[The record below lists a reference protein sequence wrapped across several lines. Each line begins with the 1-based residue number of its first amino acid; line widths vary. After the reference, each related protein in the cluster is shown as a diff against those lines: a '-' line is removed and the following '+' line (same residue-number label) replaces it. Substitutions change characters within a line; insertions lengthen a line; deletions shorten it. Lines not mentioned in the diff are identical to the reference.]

1 MKKNIFPKSQQQ
13 NINSNKNKILQNINS
28 LFNPKS
34 QASKNNINKNNKY
47 MPNPFNV
54 GNNKIKSNNINKY
67 EIKAIMLKNNNN
79 YSSQKNNNIINLE
92 EDSIKLNMNVTN
104 INNEIEVQKSSLGNN
119 INNYNGNNN
128 IEMGQ
133 SPIYE
138 KEGNSEFIGQ
148 NSNDY
153 KLIEQLLDNKK
164 STDKDEQ
171 KINLLNPININNSN
185 NINNNILSPPNSY
198 NNNIIYQIIPTNT
211 IKQNEEKK
219 SVSDDIRNQLQ
230 NINLNEL
237 NPEWFKNSDNYKD
250 PLYFQK
256 LKKYEFLRMGIK
268 PLQLSDFLIGK
279 KLGSGQFGHVYL
291 AKLKSTQFICAI
303 KVMNKK
309 RLLKQSLKCINQ
321 VRREIEIQS
330 HLHHPNILA
339 IYNFFWD
346 QKNIYLVIEYALG
359 GELFKILHQEENGR
373 FSEPKAA
380 FYIEQVCNAIEY
392 IHSMNILHRD
402 IKPENILISNE
413 VIKLADFGWSIHQ
426 KSNKIRTTFCGT
438 AEYMPPEVINEQPHI
453 PPSDLWCLGILIY
466 ELCAGEPPFT
476 AQSNAEIIHKIK
488 LFQMKEFPEYFSED
502 CKDLIRKLIR
512 RAPKDRISIQE
523 AKRHPWIVNNV
534 RRYKLS
540 KIN

>member
-34 QASKNNINKNNKY
+34 QASKNNIIKNNIY
-47 MPNPFNV
+47 VPNPFNV
-54 GNNKIKSNNINKY
+54 GNNKIKSNNSNKI
-67 EIKAIMLKNNNN
+67 ELKTVMFKLNNNNNNNNN
-79 YSSQKNNNIINLE
+79 YSNQNNNNNK
-92 EDSIKLNMNVTN
+92 EDSLKLNMN
-104 INNEIEVQKSSLGNN
+104 IANEIEVQESSLGNN
-119 INNYNGNNN
+119 NINNIGNNN

-138 KEGNSEFIGQ
+138 KEGNSAFIGQ

-153 KLIEQLLDNKK
+153 KLLEQLLDNKK
-164 STDKDEQ
+164 STDKEEQ
-171 KINLLNPININNSN
+171 KINIENPINMYNN
-185 NINNNILSPPNSY
+185 NNNILSPPNNNI
-198 NNNIIYQIIPTNT
+198 NNNYQILPFISN
-211 IKQNEEKK
+211 KQNEEKK
-219 SVSDDIRNQLQ
+219 SVSEDIRNQLQ

-237 NPEWFKNSDNYKD
+237 NPEWFKNTDNYKD

-256 LKKYEFLRMGIK
+256 LKKYEFMRMGIK

-303 KVMNKK
+303 KVINKK

-330 HLHHPNILA
+330 HLHHPNILS

-346 QKNIYLVIEYALG
+346 KKNIYLVIEYALG

-373 FSEPKAA
+373 FTEPKVA

-392 IHSMNILHRD
+392 IHSMNIIHRD

-438 AEYMPPEVINEQPHI
+438 AEYMPPEVINGQPHI

-476 AQSNAEIIHKIK
+476 AKNNAEIIHKIK
-488 LFQMKEFPEYFSED
+488 IFKMKDYPDYFSEE
-502 CKDLIRKLIR
+502 CKDLIEKLIR
-512 RAPKDRISIQE
+512 RSPKDRISIQE
-523 AKRHPWIVNNV
+523 VKHHPWIINNV
-534 RRYKLS
+534 KRYKQS
-540 KIN
+540 KINL